1 MIFVPES
8 NVGSGKEDI
17 EKYADTEEA
26 AADEPDDAAGYPPE
40 VESMNAQNTPVKE
53 KGIGGNVAFAAFQG
67 NRPGHD
73 DGEKE
78 ARGQAE
84 KEPGEK
90 NPGEAGAREG
100 DGGGD
105 SFIAGG
111 GVEAPEFHEMLA
123 EKIS

>member
-1 MIFVPES
+1 
-8 NVGSGKEDI
+8 
-17 EKYADTEEA
+17 
-26 AADEPDDAAGYPPE
+26 
-40 VESMNAQNTPVKE
+40 MNAQNTPVKE
-53 KGIGGNVAFAAFQG
+53 KGVGGNVAFAAFQG

-90 NPGEAGAREG
+90 NPGEAGAHEG

-105 SFIAGG
+105 SFVAGG